1 MKKINF
7 PISTQILIPCGNN
20 VSVRL
25 MFTCAEY
32 LHESITLKL
41 ENTLYIDGVIL
52 QIIRNEEEESEWAR
66 YDIVADTT
74 GECNLALDIN
84 FMGKNFRVDE
94 PSKVFLQGDE
104 ICLDL
109 EAGNKTA
116 ISVWIEPNR

>member
-1 MKKINF
+1 MKRINF

-25 MFTCAEY
+25 MFACAEY
-32 LHESITLKL
+32 LPESITLKPL
-41 ENTLYIDGVIL
+41 HTLDIDGVRLEIT
-52 QIIRNEEEESEWAR
+52 RNEEAESEWAR
-66 YDIVADTT
+66 YDIDVNTN
-74 GECNLALDIN
+74 GGCNLALDIN